1 MSKIDS
7 MSNIN
12 NQALMPTSAELA
24 TLRKFFVDTA
34 ATCVHQP
41 EGMLKYRYTT
51 PTYAVKAGNDDHAD
65 VPERSLTGHYLQMY
79 DWDACF
85 FSQAAHLTGLP
96 QLQGLAV
103 DVVAN
108 FLSLKEAN
116 GHIPRTVSP
125 HRVWDQGDQCK
136 PFLTQTLLAELQK
149 DGTTPGADN
158 SRIDGDKIGHFLD
171 DLDCYLRYFQR
182 ERKGDYGLYHW
193 RNVLESG
200 VDDNLALIAPR
211 EAAKDEDES
220 IGKFPDGA
228 ILAADLSSYLAQE
241 FLSFAELCKKFN
253 RPQLEADYRA
263 EAKALIEAIEK
274 HLWNEKLQLYC
285 NWNPLDKCA
294 VELRSWTG
302 LTPVLMGLAPQ
313 ERAERVIKNN
323 ILNSEHFLRPRGMTS
338 HAVSEPL
345 ANQQRRGLYGRA
357 IVSNWQGP
365 VWILPNAMAVRAL
378 KKYGFAAEARD
389 ISGRMV
395 KTLVDSLSK
404 YKTIYENYDCESGA
418 GLWAPQFMSWNI
430 LALELVETLES

>member
-1 MSKIDS
+1 
-7 MSNIN
+7 
-12 NQALMPTSAELA
+12 MPTSAELA

-34 ATCVHQP
+34 ASCVHQP

-51 PTYAVKAGNDDHAD
+51 PTYNVKAGGDDQAD

-149 DGTTPGADN
+149 SGITGSKAGEKAGDTAGDKTVTDAKSD
-158 SRIDGDKIGHFLD
+158 DKIGHFLD

-182 ERKGDYGLYHW
+182 ERKGDWGLYHW

-241 FLSFAELCKKFN
+241 FLSFAELCKKYN
-253 RPQLEADYRA
+253 RPQLESDYRA
-263 EAKALIEAIEK
+263 EAKALIASIEE
-274 HLWNEKLQLYC
+274 HLWNEKLSLYC
-285 NWNPLDKCA
+285 NYNPLDKCA

-302 LTPVLMGLAPQ
+302 LAPVLMGLASQ

-323 ILNSEHFLRPRGMTS
+323 ILSTEHFLRPRGMTS

-378 KKYGFAAEARD
+378 KRYGFAAEAKE

-418 GLWAPQFMSWNI
+418 GLWAPQFVSWNI